1 MTSLRAQVPPVNL
14 KERIA
19 ALQQKNADQS
29 QRPTSPP
36 PTTAGSSSSVPQSNV
51 AALREKIAK
60 FEKKGG
66 VPVPRGSFGLGAPP
80 SDSGQSKTSR
90 ELYGNRIPAPVKP
103 QTTGGSSIR
112 PQYTGGSLMQQ
123 FTGPANSRS
132 PSPFEGP
139 PRSFSPPSPPLE
151 PLKPVNTGRRG
162 TEFSKALEL
171 ARKVAADT
179 QQVYDPRLRE
189 DSTSP
194 IPSSPPPIIAN
205 RRFSMLMDD
214 PPAIVVSPQLDLT
227 TEIEVAS
234 SDPVTFDKAE
244 APSSDIEESVDP
256 MISHGSRYEE
266 SLSLDSIS
274 PIKPTSATTL
284 ANESLQEALSNDA
297 EEQTK
302 DESVPH
308 NIITVFTEIEKD
320 ESSEEVTPQNE
331 DPAEAS
337 TAPLVTD
344 TEPITPIEMR
354 GNTSEQTEIT
364 LNVTVADS
372 PLIAVLDDLSFD
384 SSSSS
389 SAIETQIFPL
399 DASST
404 APPQGP
410 ADVGM
415 LHDDVSNHE
424 PYPLSATSTPS
435 ARAENELPPS
445 PAHLSAGSNTDVVDS
460 DTMETKFLPPLSIPS
475 PAAAGRDSFLS
486 HSIDD
491 PSPRSSY
498 TDSPGHLTLA
508 HKISPI
514 TSRGVPVFL
523 PGIRSP
529 TNVKVEAIEP
539 NVSSSDAERSNVLS
553 ETILPKGMERGT
565 TTTSRTLNKPTP
577 INLDAKSTPE
587 SEHQRPKTA
596 VPSAWSD
603 TISPPGVE
611 FGTVV
616 VGDPSRRPVPTM
628 AHPRSFSSSY
638 AEADFN
644 PAFEGKKTSHTFTA
658 VVHEKTRDKPAVH
671 SATLPRANYSTPQR
685 RGGRPPTLE
694 NPMSPGLGDLISL
707 VEQSAILEQKLMNGE
722 YPDEAAGV
730 RMIQEGALS
739 APARPSMGSAERQ
752 AKEAEDQEKYKELLR
767 RRPSTKS
774 MKGRGSSDSR
784 RKPSFSLRNPLARSK
799 SGNRKEDEA
808 DLGLGSAPP
817 PLSREVAVPNRSK
830 SMFLTSSQP
839 SFSNIPPVPNIPPV
853 ANINTFTDDIP
864 PTPPP
869 KSPSTKYLSSFRR
882 FASTRSQGASQ
893 RHSVSMSSEIS
904 SEDSV
909 AVLTPPDNSPGF
921 TGTGPLLQTR
931 SRTQSGNRPGS
942 VINMPWPSMSPKKSQ
957 GSVSRATSFAGK
969 MFRGRKKSNASTMS
983 SLDSDPSHNM
993 IPELPNVLPPSPPL
1007 HELLAPE
1014 TSFDSLHPPST
1025 PPHNGGRP
1033 SLSTRTSWI
1042 STTSNDSSVRSPLLD
1057 KDFFDSFPS
1066 VPQTIPTPNT
1076 RSVMVGHSKEHSHG
1090 VAFPRQSSDGNASS
1104 NYTTESSLLGRAAST
1119 RSTSTLG
1126 PHNNQMDLL

>member
-1 MTSLRAQVPPVNL
+1 
-14 KERIA
+14 
-19 ALQQKNADQS
+19 
-29 QRPTSPP
+29 
-36 PTTAGSSSSVPQSNV
+36 
-51 AALREKIAK
+51 
-60 FEKKGG
+60 
-66 VPVPRGSFGLGAPP
+66 
-80 SDSGQSKTSR
+80 
-90 ELYGNRIPAPVKP
+90 
-103 QTTGGSSIR
+103 
-112 PQYTGGSLMQQ
+112 
-123 FTGPANSRS
+123 
-132 PSPFEGP
+132 
-139 PRSFSPPSPPLE
+139 
-151 PLKPVNTGRRG
+151 
-162 TEFSKALEL
+162 
-171 ARKVAADT
+171 
-179 QQVYDPRLRE
+179 
-189 DSTSP
+189 
-194 IPSSPPPIIAN
+194 
-205 RRFSMLMDD
+205 
-214 PPAIVVSPQLDLT
+214 
-227 TEIEVAS
+227 
-234 SDPVTFDKAE
+234 
-244 APSSDIEESVDP
+244 
-256 MISHGSRYEE
+256 MISHGNRYEE

-297 EEQTK
+297 EEKTK

-308 NIITVFTEIEKD
+308 NIITVFVELEKD
-320 ESSEEVTPQNE
+320 ESSKESTPQNDMHE
-331 DPAEAS
+331 NPAEGSAVS
-337 TAPLVTD
+337 LVPD

-354 GNTSEQTEIT
+354 GNTSEQSGIN
-364 LNVTVADS
+364 LNVAVADS
-372 PLIAVLDDLSFD
+372 PLIAVLDDLPVD
-384 SSSSS
+384 SSSST

-399 DASST
+399 DPSST
-404 APPQGP
+404 TLPQGP

-424 PYPLSATSTPS
+424 PYPLSAISTPS
-435 ARAENELPPS
+435 ARAQNELLPS
-445 PAHLSAGSNTDVVDS
+445 PAHLSAGSNTDVVHS

-475 PAAAGRDSFLS
+475 PAAAVRDSFLS

-498 TDSPGHLTLA
+498 TDSPGHLALA

-529 TNVKVEAIEP
+529 TNVKVEAIAP
-539 NVSSSDAERSNVLS
+539 NVSSSEEERSNVLS
-553 ETILPKGMERGT
+553 ETIIPKGMERGT
-565 TTTSRTLNKPTP
+565 TTGNRTLNKPTP
-577 INLDAKSTPE
+577 INLDPE
-587 SEHQRPKTA
+587 SNPEPEHQRPKTA

-616 VGDPSRRPVPTM
+616 VGDPSRRPVPIM

-638 AEADFN
+638 AEEDFN
-644 PAFEGKKTSHTFTA
+644 PAFEGKKASHTFTA

-671 SATLPRANYSTPQR
+671 SATLPRANYTTPQR

-722 YPDEAAGV
+722 YPDEAAGA
-730 RMIQEGALS
+730 RMMHEGALS
-739 APARPSMGSAERQ
+739 APARPSMGSEERQ
-752 AKEAEDQEKYKELLR
+752 AREAEDQEKYKDLLR

-799 SGNRKEDEA
+799 SANRKEDEA
-808 DLGLGSAPP
+808 DLGLGSAPTP
-817 PLSREVAVPNRSK
+817 PSREFAVPNRSK
-830 SMFLTSSQP
+830 SMFLTSSSQP

-853 ANINTFTDDIP
+853 ANINTFTDEIP

-983 SLDSDPSHNM
+983 SLDSGKMKIHLAGNKFLTSLFFSHVDPSHNM
-993 IPELPNVLPPSPPL
+993 IPELPNVLPPSPSL

-1076 RSVMVGHSKEHSHG
+1076 RSVIVGHSKEHSHG
-1090 VAFPRQSSDGNASS
+1090 VAFPRQSSDGYASS
-1104 NYTTESSLLGRAAST
+1104 NYATEPSLLGRAAST